1 MILKVQIISLIFSF
15 VFGIFIYLILELFN
29 KYIYNKKICIKII
42 FSLLYSLIFSLLY
55 FFILLNIN
63 NGILHSYF
71 FFMIIIG
78 YLLTK
83 YVYIKLF
90 VKR

>member
-42 FSLLYSLIFSLLY
+42 FSLLCSLIFSLLY